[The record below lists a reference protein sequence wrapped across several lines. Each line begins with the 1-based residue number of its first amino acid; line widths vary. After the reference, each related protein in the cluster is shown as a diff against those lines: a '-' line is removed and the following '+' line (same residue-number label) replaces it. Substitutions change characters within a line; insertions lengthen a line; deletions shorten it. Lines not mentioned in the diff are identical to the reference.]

1 MIQLRIKIKEQNRAL
16 ALSLIQPVFTSLM
29 GVPVYTLAALLETSI
44 STHRFMHTPF
54 VKVMFRVISG
64 GIIVFVAGILI
75 DRN

>member
-1 MIQLRIKIKEQNRAL
+1 MIQLRIKIKEQNRAWVL
-16 ALSLIQPVFTSLM
+16 YLIQLVFTSLM

-44 STHRFMHTPF
+44 STHRFLHTPL
-54 VKVMFRVISG
+54 VRAILEVISG